1 MKQETTFKD
10 FMENFYKKPFNQIPK
25 KELNEHYKELFGMGL
40 SKADEKHVDDLSDDG
55 SDLDELNEIMEGG
68 K

>member
-25 KELNEHYKELFGMGL
+25 KELNEHYKEWFLIGL
-40 SKADEKHVDDLSDDG
+40 KNSIFLIPMPF
-55 SDLDELNEIMEGG
+55 L
-68 K
+68 

>member
-25 KELNEHYKELFGMGL
+25 KELNEHYREIFGMGL
-40 SKADEKHVDDLSDDG
+40 SKDDLNDDG
-55 SDLDELNEIMEGG
+55 SDLDELNEIMKGG
-68 K
+68 Q

>member
-10 FMENFYKKPFNQIPK
+10 FMEDFYKKPFNQIPK
-25 KELNEHYKELFGMGL
+25 KELNEHYRELFGMGL
-40 SKADEKHVDDLSDDG
+40 SKDDLNDDG

-68 K
+68 Q